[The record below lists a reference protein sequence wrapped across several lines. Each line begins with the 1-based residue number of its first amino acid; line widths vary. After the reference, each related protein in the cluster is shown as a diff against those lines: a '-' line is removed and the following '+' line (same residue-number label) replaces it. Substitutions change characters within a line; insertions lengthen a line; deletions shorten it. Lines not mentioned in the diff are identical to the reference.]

1 MKDIQTAQS
10 IYCIGIGGIG
20 VSALARLLHSE
31 EKQVSGSDMN
41 VSELTK
47 QLQEEGIVVSY
58 TQDGSALPTE
68 TDLVIF
74 SDAVPEDHPERQKA
88 KETGITQISYFQA
101 VGEYAQQFDT
111 VIAVA
116 GTHGKSTTT
125 AMLANILVEAGKNP
139 TAIVGSLV
147 TEFDRTNYR
156 KGGKELFIVEA
167 CEHQAHFLHIVP
179 DIVVITNV
187 EADHL
192 DYYSGIDHIV
202 ETFQQFIDQMPETA
216 TVILNGDDE
225 YTMQLTSGNRNTISF
240 GFAQGTGIHARDL
253 EIKEQAQSFIVD
265 DTIFVL
271 DIPGDFNVS
280 NALGAITV
288 ARELE
293 VDDDI
298 IRESIASFNGVWRRF
313 EVLGLYRKAIIVSDY
328 AHHPTEIRKT
338 IHAARGFY
346 PDCRIVVAFQP
357 HQRERTQALFQ
368 EFVEALATADLL
380 ILQEIFDVAG
390 REDEENTI
398 NAQTLIDAIE
408 ETGQFPI
415 YSPNAEVTIDTIDD
429 VLEKNDV
436 VLIMGAG
443 DIYKIAKEFEVDTS
457 K

>member
-20 VSALARLLHSE
+20 VSALARLLHAE

-58 TQDGSALPTE
+58 TQDGSALPADTE
-68 TDLVIF
+68 LVIF
-74 SDAVPEDHPERQKA
+74 SDAVPEDHPERKKA
-88 KETGITQISYFQA
+88 EELGITQISYFQA
-101 VGEYAQQFDT
+101 VGEYAKQFDT
-111 VIAVA
+111 VIAIA

-125 AMLANILVEAGKNP
+125 AMVANALVAAGKNP

-156 KGGKELFIVEA
+156 KGGKELFVVEA

-179 DIVVITNV
+179 DIVVITNI

-192 DYYSGIDHIV
+192 DFYSGIEHIT
-202 ETFQQFIDQMPETA
+202 ETFQKFVDQMPETG
-216 TVILNGDDE
+216 TVILNADDE
-225 YTMQLTSGNRNTISF
+225 YTMQLEANSREMLSF
-240 GFAQGTGIHARDL
+240 GFAENSDIHARNL
-253 EIKEQAQSFIVD
+253 RIKQQAQSFLVD

-280 NALGAITV
+280 NALGAISV
-288 ARELE
+288 ARQLE
-293 VDDDI
+293 IDDDI
-298 IRESIASFNGVWRRF
+298 TKESIASFNGVWRRF

-338 IHAARGFY
+338 IEAARGFY
-346 PDCRIVVAFQP
+346 PDRRIVVAFQP

-368 EFVEALATADLL
+368 DFVEAVATADLL
-380 ILQEIFDVAG
+380 IIQEIYDVAG
-390 REDEENTI
+390 REDEENTM
-398 NAQTLIDAIE
+398 NAQTLIGAIE
-408 ETGQFPI
+408 ETGQFPM

-443 DIYKIAKEFEVDTS
+443 DIYKIAEEFEIDTS